1 MSESEVN
8 TRSSEMTTDLS
19 NPFLLHPS
27 DQPGN
32 ILVSKTLQGDNYN
45 TWSRAM
51 RISLSAKNKLGLVD
65 GTVDP
70 PVKTDKQ
77 FALWQRCNDMVLA
90 WILNSVHEDIASSV
104 SYYTSA
110 TDVWADLRDRFSQG
124 NDSRVYQIKREIV
137 EHRQEQQSISA
148 YYTKLKALWDELTSY
163 HEPPTCTCGGLKKIN
178 ERDEKEKVMQF
189 LMGLNESY
197 AAVRGQIL
205 LMQPLPDTRKAY
217 SLVLQQEKQVEVSL
231 TRNSNNLHAMNVT
244 SHREP
249 AAQRGNSFLKCSY
262 CDQKYHTVDRC
273 FYLYGFPPGHKYHGK
288 RVTPPNKKKPAANH
302 VKAGDEVAKGTDQHH
317 LGTPSDGPKFTAEEY
332 AQIMAMLKKTNLD
345 GNTQHFANAAGT
357 IKPLSNLSGALAQ
370 KTLYW
375 IIDSGATDHIS
386 PSPHLLDKRSMINSV
401 HMPNGGKA
409 TIESVDAQNRRSWNN
424 RKCQVL

>member
-1 MSESEVN
+1 MAA
-8 TRSSEMTTDLS
+8 DLS
-19 NPFLLHPS
+19 NPFLLHYS

-32 ILVSKTLQGDNYN
+32 ILVSKTLQGDNYS
-45 TWSRAM
+45 TWSHAM

-65 GTVDP
+65 GTIDP
-70 PVKTDKQ
+70 SAETDKQ

-90 WILNSVHEDIASSV
+90 WILNSVHEDIAISV

-110 TDVWADLRDRFSQG
+110 ADVWADLRDRFSQG

-137 EHRQEQQSISA
+137 EHRQEQQSISV

-178 ERDEKEKVMQF
+178 ERDEKERVMQF

-197 AAVRGQIL
+197 VAVRGQIL

-231 TRNSNNLHAMNVT
+231 TRHNNNLHAMNVT
-244 SHREP
+244 SNREP
-249 AAQRGNSFLKCSY
+249 AAQRGNSSLKCSY

-288 RVTPPNKKKPAANH
+288 KVTPPNRKKPVANQG
-302 VKAGDEVAKGTDQHH
+302 KTGDEIAKVTNQHH
-317 LGTPSDGPKFTAEEY
+317 HGTTSDGPKFTTEEY
-332 AQIMAMLKKTNLD
+332 NQIMAMLKKTNLD
-345 GNTQHFANAAGT
+345 GNPQHFANATGHGYEEDDWPGQA
-357 IKPLSNLSGALAQ
+357 I
-370 KTLYW
+370 
-375 IIDSGATDHIS
+375 
-386 PSPHLLDKRSMINSV
+386 
-401 HMPNGGKA
+401 
-409 TIESVDAQNRRSWNN
+409 
-424 RKCQVL
+424 